1 MAIPRARIE
10 ARLDEL
16 SREPT
21 QPVA

>member
-1 MAIPRARIE
+1 MAVPRARVE